1 MKLSSALGKSFS
13 VQLFTVKRVFPSL
26 EIFLLGDIFDCNRC
40 AVRSRSCVLFSC
52 YWNFLLSVSAIIES
66 KDLHSDIY
74 ALFKYFPT
82 VFDDDRKPQNRRYYS
97 TLLELVKLLEGKH
110 ICKFS

>member
-1 MKLSSALGKSFS
+1 MLRYFFLGTSSTVTVALFALGVVFYS
-13 VQLFTVKRVFPSL
+13 VA
-26 EIFLLGDIFDCNRC
+26 IGN
-40 AVRSRSCVLFSC
+40 
-52 YWNFLLSVSAIIES
+52 SAIIES
-66 KDLHSDIY
+66 SDLHSDIY